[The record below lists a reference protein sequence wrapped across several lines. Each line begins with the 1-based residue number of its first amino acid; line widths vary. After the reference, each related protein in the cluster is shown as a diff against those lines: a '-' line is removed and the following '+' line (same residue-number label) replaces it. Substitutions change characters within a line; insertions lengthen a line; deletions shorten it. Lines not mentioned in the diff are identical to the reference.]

1 MHDGSPSYSQ
11 SGLRVD
17 GPTYAVKG
25 EQRHALWQGT
35 ARASLSCCVELL
47 ADADNPT
54 TPISN
59 IFPQGSHQKGHNSD
73 ADTNTVSQLNS
84 MTISPPCVYGS
95 GMRLQWQACTQLL
108 ELRNVIDLIC
118 RDKDGSQFSARHS
131 SSLSRSFSPLPSTFN
146 IAVRVRLSVS

>member
-1 MHDGSPSYSQ
+1 VHDGSPSYSQ

-17 GPTYAVKG
+17 GPPYAVKG

-35 ARASLSCCVELL
+35 ARASLSCCVKLGGRML
-47 ADADNPT
+47 TIRRHRPPTFFHRAAIRRAT
-54 TPISN
+54 TPT
-59 IFPQGSHQKGHNSD
+59 P
-73 ADTNTVSQLNS
+73 TVSRLNS
-84 MTISPPCVYGS
+84 MTLSPQCVYGS

-108 ELRNVIDLIC
+108 ELWNVIDLIC

-131 SSLSRSFSPLPSTFN
+131 SSLSRSFNPLPSTFN